1 MSNCQNITSSPLHIG
16 GYDISPIHQ
25 YFWREASSRLAP
37 QRLIL
42 SVRRR
47 PHLDVVAR
55 RPRPRSAL
63 RPHHHGAARPTLSP
77 CAPPRSF
84 FFGSP
89 APPPRTAARRRR
101 GSRCSSKAPRSSRGS
116 SRNSWRCHSSACAQR
131 SSHPETSLCHPWRS
145 FGVHIGVAQ
154 GTPEQEGEWGR
165 RCAVPSRPC
174 SSSHAA
180 ECTS

>member
-1 MSNCQNITSSPLHIG
+1 MSPLSTSIFG
-16 GYDISPIHQ
+16 AKLPL
-25 YFWREASSRLAP
+25 SRATTPRSIPAP
-37 QRLIL
+37 PPRFPPPG
-42 SVRRR
+42 RRCS
-47 PHLDVVAR
+47 AA
-55 RPRPRSAL
+55 RPRSAL
-63 RPHHHGAARPTLSP
+63 WPHHHGAARPTLSP

-101 GSRCSSKAPRSSRGS
+101 GSRCSSKAPCSSRGS

-131 SSHPETSLCHPWRS
+131 SRHPETSLCHPWRS